1 MRREQTPSWI
11 GPAVAALLALMII
24 GLAALVWMTL
34 DADQGD
40 QGEEAEP
47 HAAFLSAV
55 RIERAGGAAPAG
67 TLLDRVRLV

>member
-34 DADQGD
+34 DADQG
-40 QGEEAEP
+40 GEAEP
-47 HAAFLSAV
+47 HATVFFTV
-55 RIERAGGAAPAG
+55 WVERAGGAPAG
-67 TLLDRVRLV
+67 ALLDRVRLA

>member
-34 DADQGD
+34 DADQG
-40 QGEEAEP
+40 EEAAP
-47 HAAFLSAV
+47 HAALLSAV
-55 RIERAGGAAPAG
+55 QVEHLRRA
-67 TLLDRVRLV
+67 